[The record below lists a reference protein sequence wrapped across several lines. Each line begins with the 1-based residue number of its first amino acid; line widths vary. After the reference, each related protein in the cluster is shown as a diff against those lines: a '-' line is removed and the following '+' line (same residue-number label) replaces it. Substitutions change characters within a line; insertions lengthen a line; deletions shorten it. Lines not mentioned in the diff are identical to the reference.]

1 MKIKLPPTEC
11 SYNKSKPIDKLNSLD
26 AISLFVKEQ
35 RRAIKVVENQMKSIL
50 NTIEA
55 MSEHLK
61 KNKKGR
67 IIYAGAGTSGRLG
80 VQDGVELLPT
90 FGWPKNRI
98 NFILAGGEQAL
109 LNSIE
114 NAEDDID
121 LALSQVNKLDV
132 SKSDIVI
139 GIAASGNTDFTCKVM
154 KEAYLKNALTV
165 GISNNPRGKILKSS
179 KYKIILNT
187 REELIAGSTR
197 LKAGTSQKVCLNL
210 LSTMTMVKLGFVKN
224 GLMTNLVANNKKLRE
239 RKKRIYEESN

>member
-1 MKIKLPPTEC
+1 M
-11 SYNKSKPIDKLNSLD
+11 
-26 AISLFVKEQ
+26 
-35 RRAIKVVENQMKSIL
+35 
-50 NTIEA
+50 
-55 MSEHLK
+55 
-61 KNKKGR
+61 
-67 IIYAGAGTSGRLG
+67 
-80 VQDGVELLPT
+80 
-90 FGWPKNRI
+90 
-98 NFILAGGEQAL
+98 
-109 LNSIE
+109 
-114 NAEDDID
+114 
-121 LALSQVNKLDV
+121 
-132 SKSDIVI
+132 I

-239 RKKRIYEESN
+239 RKKRIYDESN